1 LGFVIGNLSLDSK
14 LVLAPLAGVS
24 DSSFRLVCRAHGAS
38 LVYTEMVSADGV
50 RRENKR
56 TLELLAFLPEERPVG
71 IQLFGSHPGVMA
83 AAAARVMELSPDLI
97 DLNFGC
103 PARKVVG
110 REAGSALLN
119 NLALL
124 RKIASAAVAAVDVP
138 VTAKIRS
145 GWDEKT
151 VNADKVTAMLA
162 DCGVSAVTVHARS
175 RADKFTGKAD
185 WDVIGRAKSAV
196 GIPVIGNG
204 DVTEP
209 EDALRMLRE
218 TGCDAVMV
226 GRGALGNP
234 WIFNRASRLVETGEV
249 VPPPTVRERLELL
262 LAHMA
267 LVEGRSDRSLHS
279 LYPMRKH
286 VGWYTKG
293 LSGAGALRKALGR
306 TESWEDLRRLVVDFG
321 ASLGVSGLGES
332 GGSWRGSSGLPGWGS
347 GRPAG
352 RGSEG
357 LPGAGTEGASGNAD

>member
-1 LGFVIGNLSLDSK
+1 LGFCIGNLSLDSK

-24 DSSFRLVCRAHGAS
+24 DSSFRLVCKANGAS

-50 RRENKR
+50 RRGNRK
-56 TLELLAFLPEERPVG
+56 TLELLAFVPEERPVG
-71 IQLFGSHPGVMA
+71 IQLFGSDPGVMA
-83 AAAARVMELSPDLI
+83 AAAAKVMELSPDLI

-151 VNADKVTAMLA
+151 VNADKVTAMLE

-175 RADKFTGKAD
+175 RAGKFTGKAD
-185 WDVIGRAKSAV
+185 WDVIARAKCAV
-196 GIPVIGNG
+196 RIPVIGNG

-209 EDALRMLRE
+209 EDAARMLRE

-234 WIFNRASRLVETGEV
+234 WIFNRARRLLETGQAP
-249 VPPPTVRERLELL
+249 PPPTVRERLQLL

-267 LVEGRSDRSLHS
+267 LVEGRSDGSLQS

-293 LSGAGALRKALGR
+293 MSGSSGLRKTLGR
-306 TESWEDLRRLVVDFG
+306 TESWESLRRLVVDFG
-321 ASLGVSGLGES
+321 ASLGVDGLDGVC
-332 GGSWRGSSGLPGWGS
+332 GAWRGVPRPG
-347 GRPAG
+347 PAG
-352 RGSEG
+352 FNGPE
-357 LPGAGTEGASGNAD
+357 LEGASGNAD

>member
-1 LGFVIGNLSLDSK
+1 MGFSIGKLSLDSK

-24 DSSFRLVCRAHGAS
+24 DSSFRLVCRLNGAS

-50 RRENKR
+50 RRGNKR
-56 TLELLAFLPEERPVG
+56 TLELLDFLPEERPIGV
-71 IQLFGSHPGVMA
+71 QLFGSDPGVVA

-124 RKIASAAVAAVDVP
+124 RRIASAAVAAADVP

-145 GWDEKT
+145 GWDERT
-151 VNADKVTAMLA
+151 VNADKVTAMLE

-175 RADKFTGKAD
+175 RAGKFTGKAD
-185 WDVIGRAKSAV
+185 WGVIARAKSAV
-196 GIPVIGNG
+196 RIPVIGNG
-204 DVTEP
+204 DVAEP
-209 EDALRMLRE
+209 QDALRMLKE

-234 WIFNRASRLVETGEV
+234 WIFNRARRLVEAGELL
-249 VPPPTVRERLELL
+249 PPPTVRERLELL

-267 LVEGRSDRSLHS
+267 LVEGRSDRSLQS

-293 LSGAGALRKALGR
+293 LVGAGGLRKSLGK
-306 TESWEDLRRLVVDFG
+306 TGSWEDLKRLVVEFG
-321 ASLGVSGLGES
+321 ADLGVSGLDDFCRS
-332 GGSWRGSSGLPGWGS
+332 WGGLCGSPDRGLQDRGSQGP
-347 GRPAG
+347 PA
-352 RGSEG
+352 
-357 LPGAGTEGASGNAD
+357 

>member
-1 LGFVIGNLSLDSK
+1 MGFAIGNLLLDSK
-14 LVLAPLAGVS
+14 LVLAPLAGVT
-24 DSSFRLVCRAHGAS
+24 DSSFRLVCRMNGAS

-50 RRENKR
+50 RRGNER
-56 TLELLAFLPEERPVG
+56 TLELLEFLPEERPVG
-71 IQLFGSHPGVMA
+71 IQLFGSDPGVVA

-110 REAGSALLN
+110 RDAGSALLN

-124 RKIASAAVAAVDVP
+124 RKIASAAVAAVSVP

-145 GWDEKT
+145 GWDQKT
-151 VNADKVTAMLA
+151 VNADKVAAMLA

-209 EDALRMLRE
+209 EDAVRMLRE

-234 WIFNRASRLVETGEV
+234 WIFDRARRLVDTGEL
-249 VPPPTVRERLELL
+249 VPPPTVRERLDML

-267 LVEGRSDRSLHS
+267 LVERRSDRSLHS

-293 LSGAGALRKALGR
+293 LPGSSGLRKVLGT
-306 TESWEDLRRLVVDFG
+306 TESWEELRRLVLDFG
-321 ASLGVSGLGES
+321 ASLGVEGLS
-332 GGSWRGSSGLPGWGS
+332 DGGSISN
-347 GRPAG
+347 AG
-352 RGSEG
+352 
-357 LPGAGTEGASGNAD
+357 

>member
-1 LGFVIGNLSLDSK
+1 MGFGIGNLSLDSK
-14 LVLAPLAGVS
+14 MVLAPLAGVT
-24 DSSFRLVCRAHGAS
+24 DSCFRLVCRAHGAS

-50 RRENKR
+50 RRGNRK
-56 TLELLAFLPEERPVG
+56 TLELLEFVPEERPVG
-71 IQLFGSHPGVMA
+71 IQLFGSDPGVMA
-83 AAAARVMELSPDLI
+83 AAAAKVMELSPDLI

-124 RKIASAAVAAVDVP
+124 RKIAAAAVGAVDVP

-151 VNADKVTAMLA
+151 VNADRVTAMLE

-175 RADKFTGKAD
+175 RAGKFTGKAD
-185 WDVIGRAKSAV
+185 WDVIARAKAAV
-196 GIPVIGNG
+196 RIPVIGNG

-209 EDALRMLRE
+209 EDAQRMLKE

-234 WIFNRASRLVETGEV
+234 WIFNRARRLLETGEV
-249 VPPPTVRERLELL
+249 VPPPTARERLELL
-262 LAHMA
+262 LAHAA
-267 LVEGRSDRSLHS
+267 LVEARSGGSLHA

-293 LSGAGALRKALGR
+293 MSGSSVLRKKLGT
-306 TESWEDLRRLVVDFG
+306 TETWDGLRRLVADFG
-321 ASLGVSGLGES
+321 ASLGVDGLERAS
-332 GGSWRGSSGLPGWGS
+332 GGAVR
-347 GRPAG
+347 
-352 RGSEG
+352 
-357 LPGAGTEGASGNAD
+357 NAD

>member
-14 LVLAPLAGVS
+14 VVLAPLAGVT
-24 DSSFRLVCRAHGAS
+24 DSNFRLVCRANGAS

-50 RRENKR
+50 RRGNRK
-56 TLELLAFLPEERPVG
+56 TLELLGFVQEERPVG
-71 IQLFGSHPGVMA
+71 IQLFGSDPGIMA
-83 AAAARVMELSPDLI
+83 AAAAKVMDLSPDII

-124 RKIASAAVAAVDVP
+124 RKIASAAVAATSVP

-151 VNADKVTAMLA
+151 VNADKVTAMLE

-175 RADKFTGKAD
+175 RAGKFVGKAD
-185 WDVIGRAKSAV
+185 WDVIARAKRAV
-196 GIPVIGNG
+196 RIPVIGNG

-209 EDALRMLRE
+209 EDAQRMLRE

-234 WIFNRASRLVETGEV
+234 WIFSRTRELLESGVTP
-249 VPPPTVRERLELL
+249 PPPTARQRLELL
-262 LAHMA
+262 LAHMG
-267 LVEGRSDRSLHS
+267 LVEERSDRSLRA

-293 LSGAGALRKALGR
+293 MSGSSGLRKALGT
-306 TESWEDLRRLVVDFG
+306 TETWGGLRRLVVEFG
-321 ASLGVSGLGES
+321 ASLGVDGLEGASRSWSGAP
-332 GGSWRGSSGLPGWGS
+332 RPG
-347 GRPAG
+347 PTCL
-352 RGSEG
+352 ED
-357 LPGAGTEGASGNAD
+357 PGMEEASGNAN